1 MPADENGQKQHGY
14 SNIFNINFY
23 SNCEEDDDGT
33 IDATESRLARLR
45 ETVLAKSSGRRK
57 AWIMIPQSAYSL
69 PAYKNCEIVQVP
81 GLTFLPL
88 PSSFLY
94 PKNSSIATLVRYQKN
109 KMREAG
115 IFPGDGSAVW
125 NYYPRETDCSRLKT
139 ANLSTTGCVKRA
151 VAGITHLLIEN
162 NAPQSK

>member
-57 AWIMIPQSAYSL
+57 AWIRIPQSVHSL

-94 PKNSSIATLVRYQKN
+94 PKNSSLATLVRHQGCNSIDIWNLRPGVKDTFRKVPGRKMVKARVKAQVKANKN
-109 KMREAG
+109 
-115 IFPGDGSAVW
+115 V
-125 NYYPRETDCSRLKT
+125 Y
-139 ANLSTTGCVKRA
+139 
-151 VAGITHLLIEN
+151 
-162 NAPQSK
+162 

>member
-1 MPADENGQKQHGY
+1 MPEDENGQKQHGY
-14 SNIFNINFY
+14 SNIFNINFKH
-23 SNCEEDDDGT
+23 SNCEEDDGT
-33 IDATESRLARLR
+33 TDHDVDSRLARLR

-139 ANLSTTGCVKRA
+139 AE
-151 VAGITHLLIEN
+151 VA
-162 NAPQSK
+162 

>member
-1 MPADENGQKQHGY
+1 MPEDENGQKQHGY
-14 SNIFNINFY
+14 SDIFNVNFKH
-23 SNCEEDDDGT
+23 SNCEEDDGT
-33 IDATESRLARLR
+33 TDVDSRLARLR
-45 ETVLAKSSGRRK
+45 ATVLAKSSGRRK

-115 IFPGDGSAVW
+115 IFPGDGSAVS
-125 NYYPRETDCSRLKT
+125 NQKPRETDCNRLKIVHKFSLGSGELLLR
-139 ANLSTTGCVKRA
+139 NLSA
-151 VAGITHLLIEN
+151 DHSLNL
-162 NAPQSK
+162 